1 LLLQLIKTS
10 FVGWCPLELLILP
23 KQLGHGIGDLWESFD
38 EPSIIS
44 YYSKKLQ
51 ISPTL
56 AGAFKLSTSWILLG
70 STGIPPFEI
79 IYGLKA
85 IAITDGDVVC
95 VLLHSYSR
103 PIIDEYHKK
112 LVEILHKDLVHQI
125 HKVGQGIS
133 QYKRHQRILVQT
145 IPQNVGSIQNVKLE
159 RRSILENTHPHHGV
173 DETDH
178 QS

>member
-1 LLLQLIKTS
+1 
-10 FVGWCPLELLILP
+10 
-23 KQLGHGIGDLWESFD
+23 
-38 EPSIIS
+38 
-44 YYSKKLQ
+44 
-51 ISPTL
+51 
-56 AGAFKLSTSWILLG
+56 LLG

-159 RRSILENTHPHHGV
+159 RRLILENTHPHHGV